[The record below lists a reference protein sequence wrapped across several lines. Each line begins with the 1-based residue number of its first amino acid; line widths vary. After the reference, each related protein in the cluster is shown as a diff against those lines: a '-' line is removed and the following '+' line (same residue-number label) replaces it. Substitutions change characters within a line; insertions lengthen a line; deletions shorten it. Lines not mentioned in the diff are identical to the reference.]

1 MMPAQG
7 RNTAAPSLL
16 PPVDNEATTP
26 FSDLFNSGFDR
37 ATIDATLQ
45 FVDRNIII
53 APNGRRYRLE
63 ELPDPAPGQLP
74 SPASASASAPFT
86 PPPSASPPSYQAAP
100 TARTPP
106 IASRAPPV
114 ASSLSSSL
122 SFKTFATWGRSPS
135 NANSH
140 SHSSPRRH
148 NPPPPPQPQPPPP
161 QSPIHE
167 ASTMMAQLSVGTN
180 HFGVNPLYGQSDGGV
195 QAAEALTDPYMGVPG
210 VAPATPR
217 STTAS
222 PRGSIS
228 QTQQHPPSSPQ
239 QYLEPSSQHAHH
251 ARTSSVSSGS
261 GNPHQ
266 TRWTSPDY
274 VGYTQ
279 QAVNASRQLPPTT
292 TGLPSLLGESIP
304 IVSSSPSASS
314 LSPTLATLP
323 TSSSYSSS
331 NSNYLHQYYN
341 QSHPHPRRIS
351 DPLSPPTPSPS
362 EVEKEFYNGPGIRG
376 HHHYPPLYHH
386 VPTSDY
392 VASPSVVARQ
402 PSYASFGATP
412 TQEYGGGG
420 EYDTLTPV
428 VVMHPMQSTTD
439 VAGTPGMAP
448 SMMSSDG
455 GSTGRD
461 NVLPGEDLVFDGPVR
476 SAHSLTNPIWQEGVL
491 KVFRNNLTNDLRFH
505 CKAPKESETYWMKSI
520 NAQLVPAYAYDQR
533 LPNVV
538 YIRDRESEQ
547 GPGSG
552 YMSSF
557 SQAGTGRPSGIY
569 QFDKPAALFDFQAR
583 LTSQKVV
590 LDIQSVKLVTLNKS
604 GSREIEKYSGV
615 RLQIWHESN
624 EGGRRSGGGPSAEV
638 ASFVTAGTALS
649 GPLRERLVASSSRLM
664 VYLGRS
670 GEYITLFITDD
681 LDIKLEG
688 QTIVKL
694 KPRKGP
700 GPFTRRVSRWPG
712 VKAHME
718 KGIGSEPAGL
728 DINGQQ
734 GEEDVEKYDLYKT
747 FEIEFENSPSQ
758 DNFVQKWKEVLHQ
771 RRRERQRLE
780 QIQEEMTSTGG
791 LHGRQARELFW

>member
-1 MMPAQG
+1 MPAQG

-16 PPVDNEATTP
+16 PPVDSEATAP
-26 FSDLFNSGFDR
+26 FSDLFNNGFDR

-63 ELPDPAPGQLP
+63 EIPDPVPGQLP
-74 SPASASASAPFT
+74 SPASSSPASRPVS
-86 PPPSASPPSYQAAP
+86 PSVSPPGYQAAP
-100 TARTPP
+100 TTRAPP

-114 ASSLSSSL
+114 TSSQSSFLSY
-122 SFKTFATWGRSPS
+122 KTFATWGRSSS

-140 SHSSPRRH
+140 SFSSPRRS
-148 NPPPPPQPQPPPP
+148 NPAPQPP
-161 QSPIHE
+161 QSPVHE
-167 ASTMMAQLSVGTN
+167 TTTMMAQLSAGS
-180 HFGVNPLYGQSDGGV
+180 HFGANPLYGQSDGGV

-210 VAPATPR
+210 VAPTTPR
-217 STTAS
+217 TSTAS
-222 PRGSIS
+222 PRGPRGSIS
-228 QTQQHPPSSPQ
+228 QVQQQQQPSSPQ
-239 QYLEPSSQHAHH
+239 HYLDAPGQYAQRHP
-251 ARTSSVSSGS
+251 RTSSVSSGS
-261 GNPHQ
+261 GSTPQ
-266 TRWTSPDY
+266 APWSSPDY

-279 QAVNASRQLPPTT
+279 QAIDASRQVPTTT

-304 IVSSSPSASS
+304 IVSSSPSTSS
-314 LSPTLATLP
+314 ISPTLTTLP
-323 TSSSYSSS
+323 ASSSYSSS
-331 NSNYLHQYYN
+331 NSQYLHQYYN
-341 QSHPHPRRIS
+341 QSQPHPRKIS
-351 DPLSPPTPSPS
+351 DPSSPLTPSPA
-362 EVEKEFYNGPGIRG
+362 EVEKELYNGPGIQG

-386 VPTSDY
+386 VPSTDY
-392 VASPSVVARQ
+392 SAPPTAIGSQ
-402 PSYASFGATP
+402 PSYSSFGVIP

-439 VAGTPGMAP
+439 IGGTTPRIAP
-448 SMMSSDG
+448 SMLSSDG

-461 NVLPGEDLVFDGPVR
+461 NVLPGEDLVYDGPVK
-476 SAHSLTNPIWQEGVL
+476 SAHSLTQPQWQEGVL

-505 CKAPKESETYWMKSI
+505 CKAPKESETYWMKSV

-533 LPNVV
+533 LSNVV
-538 YIRDRESEQ
+538 YIRDKESDQ
-547 GPGSG
+547 GPGNG
-552 YMSSF
+552 YMQSS
-557 SQAGTGRPSGIY
+557 SAGGSGRPSGIY
-569 QFDKPAALFDFQAR
+569 QFDNVKGLFDFQAR

-681 LDIKLEG
+681 LDIKLDG

-728 DINGQQ
+728 NIHGQIVEQ
-734 GEEDVEKYDLYKT
+734 DVEKYDLYKT

-758 DNFVQKWKEVLHQ
+758 DNFVRKWKEVLHE

>member
-16 PPVDNEATTP
+16 PPVDSEATTP
-26 FSDLFNSGFDR
+26 FSDLFNTGFDR

-63 ELPDPAPGQLP
+63 EIPDSVPAQTAG
-74 SPASASASAPFT
+74 SASTSASGPV
-86 PPPSASPPSYQAAP
+86 PPPAPSASPPGYQAAP
-100 TARTPP
+100 TTSTPP

-114 ASSLSSSL
+114 DSPLPSSLSH
-122 SFKTFATWGRSPS
+122 KTFATWGRSPS

-140 SHSSPRRH
+140 SYSSPRRN
-148 NPPPPPQPQPPPP
+148 NPAPQPP
-161 QSPIHE
+161 QSPVHE
-167 ASTMMAQLSVGTN
+167 TTTMMAQLSVSS
-180 HFGVNPLYGQSDGGV
+180 HFGANPLYGQSDGGV

-210 VAPATPR
+210 VAPTSPR
-217 STTAS
+217 SSTAS
-222 PRGSIS
+222 PRRSIS
-228 QTQQHPPSSPQ
+228 QTQQRPPSSPQ
-239 QYLEPSSQHAHH
+239 QYLEPLSQYAQHP
-251 ARTSSVSSGS
+251 RTSSVPSGS
-261 GNPHQ
+261 GSTHQ
-266 TRWTSPDY
+266 TPWTSPDY

-279 QAVNASRQLPPTT
+279 QAINASRQVPTTT

-304 IVSSSPSASS
+304 IVSSSPSTSS
-314 LSPTLATLP
+314 LSPTLVTLP

-341 QSHPHPRRIS
+341 QSQPHPRRIS

-362 EVEKEFYNGPGIRG
+362 EVEKEFYNGPGIQG
-376 HHHYPPLYHH
+376 QHHYPPLYHH
-386 VPTSDY
+386 VPSSDY
-392 VASPSVVARQ
+392 VASPSAVGRQ
-402 PSYASFGATP
+402 PSYASIGATP

-439 VAGTPGMAP
+439 IGGTPGIAP
-448 SMMSSDG
+448 SMLSSDG

-461 NVLPGEDLVFDGPVR
+461 NVLPGEDLVFDGPVK
-476 SAHSLTNPIWQEGVL
+476 SAHSLTQPIWQDGVL

-505 CKAPKESETYWMKSI
+505 CKAPKESETYWMKSS

-538 YIRDRESEQ
+538 YIRDKEADQ

-552 YMSSF
+552 YMQSS
-557 SQAGTGRPSGIY
+557 SQGGTGRPSGIY
-569 QFDKPAALFDFQAR
+569 QFDKPAALFEFQAR

-624 EGGRRSGGGPSAEV
+624 EGGRRNGGGPSADV

-664 VYLGRS
+664 VFLGRS

-728 DINGQQ
+728 DIHGQQ